1 MPSFR
6 VNKNKNYTVMSNYHL
21 RDKRLSLKAKGL
33 LSVMLSLPDKWDYS
47 LKGLVSI
54 CKEGESSV
62 DSGLKELKKYG
73 YLVIDKIPP
82 SKTES
87 GRFEYVYNIYECPD
101 DKQDG
106 YFLGVEKQGV
116 ENLGLEILGLENH
129 PVNKD
134 IKELITKESNTNLL
148 NINQSIYSLDDIK
161 KQIEYEYH
169 KDRKIDEIVLL
180 MREVLNS
187 TEEQIKI
194 AGSYKPAQ
202 DVKDV
207 FLKLNFFH
215 IEYVLSCLNENKSEI
230 KNMKAYMLACL
241 YNSIMTIDSYYD
253 NRVKQDL
260 GY

>member
-6 VNKNKNYTVMSNYHL
+6 VNKDKNYTVMSNYHL
-21 RDKRLSLKAKGL
+21 KDKELSLKAKGL
-33 LSVMLSLPDKWDYS
+33 LSVMLSLPDTWDYS
-47 LKGLVSI
+47 IRGLVSI
-54 CKEGESSV
+54 LKEGKDGVAST
-62 DSGLKELKKYG
+62 LKELEKHG
-73 YLVIDKIPP
+73 YLIRTKVVDEKGKFNGYDYDVYEKPVSLKPHPENPCPEMPYTDNPHPGKP
-82 SKTES
+82 STENPLQS
-87 GRFEYVYNIYECPD
+87 IT
-101 DKQDG
+101 
-106 YFLGVEKQGV
+106 
-116 ENLGLEILGLENH
+116 
-129 PVNKD
+129 
-134 IKELITKESNTNLL
+134 KESNTKESNTNLL
-148 NINQSIYSLDDIK
+148 NINQSIYSLDDVK